1 MCIVHLLI
9 ITMQSAFDTI
19 IDTYDYET
27 CKEIVN
33 HGCQSGVCTQ
43 HIYYG
48 DTIKFFDTYED
59 EIIDYIGDTLGS
71 EVNEQLWSKNSC
83 NIHGYKND
91 TVWAFIELV
100 AMHVVD
106 DYEDAVTD
114 LKDVADAVLDDEPIK
129 LYAHYTD
136 EEIKVLK
143 ANGFNPVRSMNDTRY
158 AQV

>member
-1 MCIVHLLI
+1 
-9 ITMQSAFDTI
+9 MQSAFDTI

-48 DTIKFFDTYED
+48 DTIEFFTKHAE
-59 EIIDYIGDTLGS
+59 EITEFIKDTLGV
-71 EVNEQLWSKNSC
+71 EALKDVFD
-83 NIHGYKND
+83 KND
-91 TVWAFIELV
+91 GDLDMYMNDLTWTFIELV

-114 LKDVADAVLDDEPIK
+114 LKDVADDYYYYEPWMEPSKDGI
-129 LYAHYTD
+129 
-136 EEIKVLK
+136 
-143 ANGFNPVRSMNDTRY
+143 NPARSMTDSRY